1 MLSNYPKVRLAI
13 YLIALAIGL
22 AAIILEPRVGPE
34 WRQALDD
41 GSQYL
46 MAAALAL
53 AAGARALNAPTVVT
67 ASTRAEAREARKEL
81 GT

>member
-41 GSQYL
+41 GCGS
-46 MAAALAL
+46 
-53 AAGARALNAPTVVT
+53 GARGWCARLE
-67 ASTRAEAREARKEL
+67 RAYRRD
-81 GT
+81 G